1 MTHTHYA
8 HNHLI
13 FSLQHHFTTYNI
25 LLYRP
30 TCGRGRNNNWVYAH
44 WYEEGSFS
52 GKSQCIEPDGSPLT
66 VQGQT
71 RFHVN
76 NDLKID
82 EIVITRTFSKWEE
95 QLLVKNK

>member
-1 MTHTHYA
+1 MQYIQT
-8 HNHLI
+8 
-13 FSLQHHFTTYNI
+13 QYN
-25 LLYRP
+25 RP

-52 GKSQCIEPDGSPLT
+52 GNSQGIEPDNSPLT

-71 RFHVN
+71 RFHVD

-95 QLLVKNK
+95 QLLLKSEKNE